1 MTEEESSDLIP
12 AAIRE
17 RAAKADE
24 MVKALNANF
33 GQEGATQQQDGQ
45 DTGEASQQAQAAQQQ
60 DTAKAQPEQTHA
72 DDNSWKAKYDTLR
85 GKYDAEIPR
94 LRAQITQYVSEIDR
108 LKSALQSRQA
118 TPDTVRQLGGATPDT
133 GRQPGDGKGKD
144 PTASFDPDSFENYG
158 EEFVQQGRIVKD
170 LMAKLD
176 LVIAENARLKGAVTD
191 VESNQKAA
199 TYQQF
204 RAQLS
209 ARVPEV
215 EALNSDPNFLQY
227 LGQIHPITGQ
237 PLIESLRSAEK
248 SLDVERAVYFFDEY
262 KKSLGSPTQK
272 PPVTPRK
279 PPLSP
284 SQGRTATELP
294 PQGKMWTG
302 ASIKQFYADKMR
314 GVYNGREA
322 EADKIERDIFA
333 AQGQGRIVG

>member
-1 MTEEESSDLIP
+1 MTEEEANDLIP
-12 AAIRE
+12 ASIRE
-17 RAAKADE
+17 RAAKADD

-33 GQEGATQQQDGQ
+33 GKEVSAQQQDGK
-45 DTGEASQQAQAAQQQ
+45 DTGEASQAQSAQQQ
-60 DTAKAQPEQTHA
+60 DTANTHPEQTRA
-72 DDNSWKAKYDTLR
+72 DDGWKAKYDTLR

-94 LRAQITQYVSEIDR
+94 LRAQITQYVAEIDQ
-108 LKSALQSRQA
+108 LKSVLQSRAA
-118 TPDTVRQLGGATPDT
+118 TPDTVRQPGVATPDT
-133 GRQPGDGKGKD
+133 GRQPGDGNGKD
-144 PTASFDPDSFENYG
+144 PTASFDPDSLKDYG

-176 LVIAENARLKGAVTD
+176 RVISENAQLKGAVSQ
-191 VESNQKAA
+191 VESSQKAS

-204 RAQLS
+204 RAQLA

-215 EALNSDPNFLQY
+215 EVLNSDPNFLQY

-262 KKSLGSPTQK
+262 KKSLGSPTK
-272 PPVTPRK
+272 APPVTPRK

-284 SQGRTATELP
+284 AQGKTATELP
-294 PQGKMWTG
+294 PQGKLWTR
-302 ASIKQFYADKMR
+302 AEIKQFYADKMR
-314 GVYNGREA
+314 GVYTGRDQ